1 MSKSTKTAAFTIS
14 WDENDPQESIFN
26 NWTKQDFIDYLNTR
40 IQESLAVD
48 EYCGKDPEKS
58 GEKSKGSSNITEATK
73 EDYEDF
79 WYNSESEGK
88 DFKDYF
94 YAPENYGTWKTQEE
108 TFGIEG
114 DGSRKKEN
122 FPWIETFPIYLK
134 NETEDKKCWFTCI
147 EHAQK
152 YVDRHNPK
160 YKCYQ
165 YTGK

>member
-1 MSKSTKTAAFTIS
+1 MINVEEHEDGSFTIS

-114 DGSRKKEN
+114 DELS
-122 FPWIETFPIYLK
+122 
-134 NETEDKKCWFTCI
+134 
-147 EHAQK
+147 
-152 YVDRHNPK
+152 
-160 YKCYQ
+160 
-165 YTGK
+165 

>member
-1 MSKSTKTAAFTIS
+1 MINVEEHEDGSFTIS

-40 IQESLAVD
+40 IQETLSVE

-58 GEKSKGSSNITEATK
+58 RKESKGPSNITEATK

-88 DFKDYF
+88 DIYIKST
-94 YAPENYGTWKTQEE
+94 NEE

-114 DGSRKKEN
+114 DEFS
-122 FPWIETFPIYLK
+122 
-134 NETEDKKCWFTCI
+134 
-147 EHAQK
+147 
-152 YVDRHNPK
+152 
-160 YKCYQ
+160 
-165 YTGK
+165 